1 MIYLLNAPATEVQLV
16 EMLAVNRLYIKVAVD
31 IKRNLLAG
39 GGELHADCEHVL
51 LENGSYST
59 DIWGADWY
67 PYNRAIEYESLI
79 NLKPRQNR
87 SMNIIDGTVRKRVAE
102 VVRALLEVS

>member
-1 MIYLLNAPATEVQLV
+1 MIYLLDVTATKEQLA

-39 GGELHADCEHVL
+39 GGELHADCEQVL
-51 LENGSYST
+51 LDNGSHST

-67 PYNRAIEYESLI
+67 PHNRAIAYESLI

-87 SMNIIDGTVRKRVAE
+87 SMNIVDGTVRERVAE
-102 VVRALLEVS
+102 VIRALLEVS